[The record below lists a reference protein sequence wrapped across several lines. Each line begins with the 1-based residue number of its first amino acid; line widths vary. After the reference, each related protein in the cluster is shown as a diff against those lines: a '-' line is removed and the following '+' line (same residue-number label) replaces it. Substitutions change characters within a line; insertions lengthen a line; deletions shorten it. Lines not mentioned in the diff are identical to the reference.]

1 MKKLIL
7 LILLILL
14 TSAPLRADEVQR
26 QTAVNAMVK
35 ATRYFRTHVA
45 TNGGYLWRYKTDFSL
60 REGEGTASATT
71 IWVQPPGTPSVG
83 MALLAAYEATRDTLF
98 LNGAVDAAHAL
109 AWGQL
114 ASGGWDYRIEFDAG
128 QSNRWH
134 YRRDLERGDVQ
145 TDDRRNRTTLDDNT
159 TQSALQLLMR
169 VDKTL
174 GFEDAK
180 IHRVV
185 QFGLDAL
192 LKAQY
197 PNGAWPQRFEAFP
210 DPEKFPIK
218 KARYPKTWPRT
229 HPDTRYVDYY
239 TFNDNAIADVIET
252 MIEAHAI
259 YGDARYLDAA
269 IRGGDFMLLA
279 QMPAPQPAWAQ
290 QYNLDMEPTWARR
303 FEPPAITGGESF
315 GVMQTLLDLYIQTG
329 EQRFLDPIPPAL
341 DWAKRSRLADGRI
354 ARFYEL
360 QTNRPLYFTRD
371 YALTYSD
378 ADLPRITHSRW
389 VAAGSSGPRT
399 CTSASKQ
406 KAGKRC
412 WQNAGASRC
421 QVSNKYDKSS
431 PHSTTKT
438 AGWNAAPCEIH
449 TIGGNASPQKFS
461 RAARSTA
468 ISKCWRAMSKDE
480 QTNRR
485 ICVFELGRVDISFF

>member
-7 LILLILL
+7 LILLIFLA
-14 TSAPLRADEVQR
+14 SASLRADEVHR

-45 TNGGYLWRYKTDFSL
+45 TNGGYLWRYKTDFSM

-180 IHRVV
+180 IHRAV

-218 KARYPKTWPRT
+218 KARYPKTWSRT
-229 HPDTRYVDYY
+229 HPDTRCVDYY

-252 MIEAHAI
+252 LIEAHAI

-290 QYNLDMEPTWARR
+290 QYNLAMEPTWARR

-329 EQRFLDPIPPAL
+329 MQRFLDPIPPAL

-378 ADLPRITHSRW
+378 ADLPTHYAFKVGGNRIERTENLYQRVKAEGRETLLAERGRVSVPSVEQVRQIIAALDDQNRW
-389 VAAGSSGPRT
+389 VERGSLR
-399 CTSASKQ
+399 
-406 KAGKRC
+406 
-412 WQNAGASRC
+412 N
-421 QVSNKYDKSS
+421 
-431 PHSTTKT
+431 PH
-438 AGWNAAPCEIH
+438 
-449 TIGGNASPQKFS
+449 
-461 RAARSTA
+461 
-468 ISKCWRAMSKDE
+468 
-480 QTNRR
+480 NRR
-485 ICVFELGRVDISFF
+485 ERIAAEILSCRTFNRNLEVLARYVKGRTDE